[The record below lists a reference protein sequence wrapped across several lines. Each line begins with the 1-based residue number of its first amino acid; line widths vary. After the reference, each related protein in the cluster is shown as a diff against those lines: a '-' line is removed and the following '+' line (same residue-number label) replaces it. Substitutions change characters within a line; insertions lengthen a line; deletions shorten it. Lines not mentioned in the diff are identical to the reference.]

1 MKITKARLHQLI
13 KEEVARLIETNE
25 LGDAHNDKFSEEAE
39 YEAAEYDRG
48 YQDGFDSAPPA
59 RDATADY
66 DIGYEDG
73 EGDATLPEP
82 EIEPGTVDLRG
93 IEVTPERIARL
104 KDKMRRYSGHISG
117 PRTEK
122 VPIGVYDP
130 RTGKVRT
137 S

>member
-1 MKITKARLHQLI
+1 MKITKARLHQII
-13 KEEVARLIETNE
+13 KEEVTRLIETNE
-25 LGDAHNDKFSEEAE
+25 DPHGDEAE
-39 YEAAEYDRG
+39 YNRG
-48 YQDGFDSAPPA
+48 YQDGLDGVPHAS
-59 RDATADY
+59 DATADY

-93 IEVTPERIARL
+93 QKVTRQSIASL
-104 KDKMRRYSGHISG
+104 KDKMRRHSGHISG

-122 VPIGVYDP
+122 VPIGMWDP
-130 RTGKVRT
+130 RTGKVRI